1 MNRTALLLARA
12 LLAVPD
18 LHRVDPWWRA
28 LCEARRVALRRS
40 GVRVGDGVVVHERVH
55 LDRRVTVSLGDRS
68 EVRDRVRDAL
78 AAFDYYIRHYN
89 QGRPFVLVGHSQGSA
104 MTKLILF
111 DYLSARPDV
120 YRRMVAA

>member
-12 LLAVPD
+12 LLALPD

-55 LDRRVTVSLGDRS
+55 LDRTIWH
-68 EVRDRVRDAL
+68 VRTWIPRYCE
-78 AAFDYYIRHYN
+78 AAIIL
-89 QGRPFVLVGHSQGSA
+89 RP
-104 MTKLILF
+104 
-111 DYLSARPDV
+111 RPAHQFPPQLPAESTEP
-120 YRRMVAA
+120 R